1 MPYRTSFIVR
11 LLWRSGI
18 LSEIHIL
25 IFFFQS
31 LFLSFDC
38 LPFERHFSAIFL
50 HLNFI
55 SILLFKMKI
64 RDPKIQGVI
73 RIVYTTSFLTYN
85 PFSMLSQKTILLSA
99 LCNLLES
106 NFQPNLASWLHFP
119 SLVGIMMQFWRK
131 GLGKSE
137 KSKDFL
143 KPS

>member
-1 MPYRTSFIVR
+1 MISLHLVLNGCGCILGFY
-11 LLWRSGI
+11 LWI

-25 IFFFQS
+25 IFFLQS

-64 RDPKIQGVI
+64 QGVI
-73 RIVYTTSFLTYN
+73 RIVYITSFLTYN

-119 SLVGIMMQFWRK
+119 SLVGIMMQFWKK

-137 KSKDFL
+137 KSKDFF